1 MARVKPRSNVYAL
14 MTILASLIMAF
25 GCWLTYDQGLR
36 PYITDQPPPKTLPVP
51 DTIVPIE
58 KPEPTEAMD
67 TVGTPATGGM
77 EEGTEGAGA
86 GDVAPGE
93 GDVAPGE
100 GAGTEAPGAIPDAGA
115 GEDDDPGE

>member
-36 PYITDQPPPKTLPVP
+36 PYMIDQPPPKSLPVP
-51 DTIVPIE
+51 DSVVPIE
-58 KPEPTEAMD
+58 KPEPTEAVD
-67 TVGTPATGGM
+67 SVDAPGTEGT
-77 EEGTEGAGA
+77 EEGTEGA
-86 GDVAPGE
+86 GE

-100 GAGTEAPGAIPDAGA
+100 GDGTEAPGAGPDDGA
-115 GEDDDPGE
+115 GEDAPDE

>member
-36 PYITDQPPPKTLPVP
+36 PYITDQPPPKMPPVP
-51 DTIVPIE
+51 ESVVPIS
-58 KPEPTEAMD
+58 KPEPEETVD
-67 TVGTPATGGM
+67 TVGTPTEGT
-77 EEGTEGAGA
+77 EGTEGAGEGGVA
-86 GDVAPGE
+86 PDEDDGTVAPGAGPDE
-93 GDVAPGE
+93 GG
-100 GAGTEAPGAIPDAGA
+100 